1 VADYL
6 THDLTLDLGSELP
19 EDTTL
24 NMLQFRERRTTLVI
38 ARSTLPEQQTFE
50 EACTLQ
56 LDLLRT
62 RLGALSCT
70 EPQPVSIGQDQAIE
84 GTEMAIQFMRGD
96 APVYQLQLA
105 CQVPGQP
112 RMLVINYSKPSAFTE
127 VDVDHWRAI
136 KSSVRFNR

>member
-1 VADYL
+1 MADYL
-6 THDLTLDLGSELP
+6 THDLTLDLGNALP

-38 ARSTLPEQQTFE
+38 ARSTLPDKQTFE
-50 EACTLQ
+50 DAYRLQ
-56 LDLLRT
+56 IDLLRK
-62 RLGALSCT
+62 RLGTLSCT
-70 EPQPVSIGQDQAIE
+70 DPQPALIGQDQAIE

-112 RMLVINYSKPSAFTE
+112 RMLVLNYSKPSAFTE
-127 VDVDHWRAI
+127 VDVDHWRTI
-136 KSSVRFNR
+136 KRSLRFNG